1 MLPAAAALL
10 PLLLALA
17 SAQQQQQ
24 RDTVRFSF
32 GWRFALGNPGAPAA
46 TCNAST
52 FPVNLTAQ
60 HCMGLSGQAGI
71 ASPEACQ
78 ASACENGEVAWQYC
92 TSPQCLPASGVA
104 CWTGAYDQP
113 CSADPRG
120 GWVGASRFPG
130 PAPPPPLLPAQ
141 PAFNDSAWE
150 VVDAPHD
157 SLIATPYSPTANNGQ
172 GSIPKNVS
180 WYRKRLVL
188 PAAWEGSHVSVYFEG
203 VFAHARTFFNGQ
215 ELNNHTGAGYTSFAV
230 RLDNATTVHWGAENV
245 LAVFVD
251 STAAAATGWW

>member
-1 MLPAAAALL
+1 
-10 PLLLALA
+10 
-17 SAQQQQQ
+17 
-24 RDTVRFSF
+24 
-32 GWRFALGNPGAPAA
+32 
-46 TCNAST
+46 
-52 FPVNLTAQ
+52 
-60 HCMGLSGQAGI
+60 
-71 ASPEACQ
+71 
-78 ASACENGEVAWQYC
+78 
-92 TSPQCLPASGVA
+92 
-104 CWTGAYDQP
+104 
-113 CSADPRG
+113 
-120 GWVGASRFPG
+120 
-130 PAPPPPLLPAQ
+130 
-141 PAFNDSAWE
+141 

-245 LAVFVD
+245 LAVYCD